1 MILVQNHLRQLS
13 GNKIGY
19 LIFICFCLAACSPK
33 VGTNKLPQTA
43 TEKKEEQPVARP
55 DKKFTE
61 ANIALLIP
69 FNLSKARIAS
79 MTKAELEKSAM
90 AIDFYQG
97 FTLGIDSAASSG
109 MNFHINVQDTRDN
122 TTQVTSLIRSGQL
135 SLSNLIV
142 GPVFPDGI
150 KFMTNY
156 SITNNIPVVS
166 PLAATNPDE
175 FSNPNLIS
183 VVNNIHLHAAKIGDY
198 ITSVYDPSKTVVVLI
213 STKKPDDELL
223 GAPLRTY
230 FQQGRGNRF
239 TFEEYGS
246 VFTME
251 MKMVPGKQYLVMVA
265 SSDRQFVM
273 PTLDK
278 LAKMKNNGSQLLL
291 FGHPNWV
298 KQEYNTDKLQAL
310 RTKVTS
316 SYWVDYKSKAAIAFV
331 RKYRTTYHFEPGE
344 YAFKGFDIG
353 FYFGKLLSEHG
364 AGFMKHLKQEKYKGL
379 HNSFD
384 FIRDEKAGYINISL
398 SLLEYKNY
406 ALNPVE

>member
-1 MILVQNHLRQLS
+1 
-13 GNKIGY
+13 
-19 LIFICFCLAACSPK
+19 
-33 VGTNKLPQTA
+33 
-43 TEKKEEQPVARP
+43 
-55 DKKFTE
+55 
-61 ANIALLIP
+61 
-69 FNLSKARIAS
+69 
-79 MTKAELEKSAM
+79 
-90 AIDFYQG
+90 
-97 FTLGIDSAASSG
+97 
-109 MNFHINVQDTRDN
+109 
-122 TTQVTSLIRSGQL
+122 
-135 SLSNLIV
+135 
-142 GPVFPDGI
+142 
-150 KFMTNY
+150 
-156 SITNNIPVVS
+156 
-166 PLAATNPDE
+166 
-175 FSNPNLIS
+175 
-183 VVNNIHLHAAKIGDY
+183 
-198 ITSVYDPSKTVVVLI
+198 
-213 STKKPDDELL
+213 
-223 GAPLRTY
+223 
-230 FQQGRGNRF
+230 
-239 TFEEYGS
+239 
-246 VFTME
+246 